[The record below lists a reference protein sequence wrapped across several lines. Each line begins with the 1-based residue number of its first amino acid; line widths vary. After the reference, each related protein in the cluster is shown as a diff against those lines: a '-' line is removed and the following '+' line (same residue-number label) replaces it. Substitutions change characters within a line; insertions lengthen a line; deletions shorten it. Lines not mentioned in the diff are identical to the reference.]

1 MKKQIALALAAAM
14 SVGMLAG
21 CGGGAASSTA
31 GAASEAASTGSSG
44 GSGDLTI
51 SWWGGDSRH
60 TAYQEA
66 IAAFTEE
73 TGISVAPS
81 YGS

>member
-81 YGS
+81 